1 MTDIIREDIQNIL
14 RKVDISGISG
24 QTVLLT
30 GASGIIGTYFLAL
43 FNEASIN
50 GEGPSRIFAVT
61 KSGSF
66 PSQLEAG
73 KVTIETIKGDLGSRS
88 FCESLPS
95 ANIVIHAAGY
105 GQPGKFLADPLLTIE
120 LNTAVTSS
128 LVRKVKKNGRFL
140 FFSSS
145 EVYSGLSKPPFS
157 EVQIGTTNTNHP
169 RASYIE
175 GKRCGEAIVNS
186 ARENFG
192 LNASSI
198 RLALAYG
205 PGTKNND
212 ARALNSFIDQAINL
226 GEIRLQDS
234 GSAWRTYCYISDA
247 IEMSTQI
254 LLRGEEDIY
263 NVGGLS
269 RTSILD
275 LAQLI
280 ADFSGAKL
288 LTPRQVH
295 VPESG
300 APDDVWMNIER
311 ARALADK
318 NDFVSLSDGLKR
330 TIAWRKESISN
341 NTK

>member
-14 RKVDISGISG
+14 RKVDISGTFG

-43 FNEASIN
+43 FNEASMN

-73 KVTIETIKGDLGSRS
+73 KVMIETIKGDLGNRG

-145 EVYSGLSKPPFS
+145 EVYSGISKPPFS

-186 ARENFG
+186 ARESSG

-205 PGTKNND
+205 PGTKKND

-247 IEMSTQI
+247 IEMSAQI

-288 LTPRQVH
+288 LTPRQVD

-311 ARALADK
+311 ARALAGK
-318 NDFVSLSDGLKR
+318 NDFVSLNDGLKK
-330 TIAWRKESISN
+330 TIAWRKESTSN

>member
-14 RKVDISGISG
+14 RKVDTSSLSG
-24 QTVLLT
+24 QTILLT
-30 GASGIIGTYFLAL
+30 GASGIIGSYFLAL
-43 FNEASIN
+43 FNEVSIN
-50 GEGPSRIFAVT
+50 GGGPSRVFAVT
-61 KSGSF
+61 KSGNF
-66 PSQLEAG
+66 PSQLDTG
-73 KVTIETIKGDLGSRS
+73 KVTIETLKGDLGSAS
-88 FCESLPS
+88 FCDSLPS
-95 ANIVIHAAGY
+95 ADIVIHAAGY

-120 LNTAVTSS
+120 LNTSVTSS
-128 LVRKVKKNGRFL
+128 LVRKVKENGRFL

-145 EVYSGLSKPPFS
+145 EVYSGLSSPPFS
-157 EVQIGTTNTNHP
+157 EWQIGTTNTNHP

-186 ARENFG
+186 ARENLG
-192 LNASSI
+192 LNAASI

-205 PGTKNND
+205 PGTKNHD
-212 ARALNSFIDQAINL
+212 SRALNSFIDQAINL

-254 LLRGEEDIY
+254 LFRGDKDIY

-280 ADFSGAKL
+280 ADLTGAKL
-288 LTPRQVH
+288 ITPKQVG

-300 APDDVWMNIER
+300 APDDVWMNIELVR
-311 ARALADK
+311 TLAAK
-318 NDFVSLSDGLKR
+318 NDFVSLDDGLKK
-330 TIAWRKESISN
+330 TIDWRKNIISN
-341 NTK
+341 NLK

>member
-1 MTDIIREDIQNIL
+1 MTDIIRDDVQNIL

-50 GEGPSRIFAVT
+50 GDGPSRIFAVT

-66 PSQLEAG
+66 PSRLDADE
-73 KVTIETIKGDLGSRS
+73 VTIETIKGDLGSKS

-95 ANIVIHAAGY
+95 ADVVIHAAGY

-120 LNTAVTSS
+120 LNTSVTSS

-145 EVYSGLSKPPFS
+145 EVYSGLSSPPFS
-157 EVQIGTTNTNHP
+157 ELQIGTTNTNHP

-186 ARENFG
+186 ARESLG
-192 LNASSI
+192 LNATSI

-205 PGTKNND
+205 PGTKDND
-212 ARALNSFIDQAINL
+212 SRALNSFIDQAINL

-247 IEMSTQI
+247 IEMSAQI
-254 LLRGEEDIY
+254 LFRGEKDIY
-263 NVGGLS
+263 NVGGES
-269 RTSILD
+269 RTSIFD

-280 ADFSGAKL
+280 ADLSGAKL
-288 LTPRQVH
+288 VAPRSDGVS
-295 VPESG
+295 ESG

-311 ARALADK
+311 TKTLAAK
-318 NDFVSLSDGLKR
+318 NDFVSLSDGLDK
-330 TIAWRKESISN
+330 TIKWRKSVNSN
-341 NTK
+341 NLK